1 MQQRLICGPW
11 PSSPLTAHKLYAV
24 PIGRKTSSGRN
35 RRSASPRS
43 MTRIGRHQRLR
54 AAGEGS
60 PCQDCCWLFGG
71 WGRSQQ
77 HKANSPQANSFPY
90 GHLRRLFFVEPRTG
104 AAPAT
109 PSSGE
114 VSLGV
119 APEVETILRVKNL
132 LPDALKVLGDAQAV
146 ASSREQSPSWRLP

>member
-1 MQQRLICGPW
+1 MRFLSVGEPVPGEIAAPHPQDQQNPM
-11 PSSPLTAHKLYAV
+11 
-24 PIGRKTSSGRN
+24 IG
-35 RRSASPRS
+35 
-43 MTRIGRHQRLR
+43 IGRHQRIR

-60 PCQDCCWLFGG
+60 PCQDCCWLFRG
-71 WGRSQQ
+71 WRRGQQ

-90 GHLRRLFFVEPRTG
+90 GHRRRLFFVEPRT

-119 APEVETILRVKNL
+119 APEPVETILRVKNL

-146 ASSREQSPSWRLP
+146 ASSREQSRVEGSPEAECAGQSPK